1 MTDYADP
8 TKKQALKNKIK
19 VLIASTMPAWNLD
32 FGYGR
37 RITTFIKPGEKTVS
51 EDEFMKDLNFSD
63 GTESELK
70 VIGED
75 LFQVFRSLSE
85 PGSSINQDE
94 ILKLSQIMGATDHGA
109 YMLEPCRIGEVIGLW
124 QELNRTW
131 TGPDG
136 KLTHRPYP
144 PNINNYLQYLTSQFA
159 QTQWATY
166 GETLE
171 GIVNNPFV
179 EGGNIPISEMKNILR
194 ENCTTTFGKI

>member
-1 MTDYADP
+1 
-8 TKKQALKNKIK
+8 
-19 VLIASTMPAWNLD
+19 
-32 FGYGR
+32 
-37 RITTFIKPGEKTVS
+37 
-51 EDEFMKDLNFSD
+51 
-63 GTESELK
+63 
-70 VIGED
+70 
-75 LFQVFRSLSE
+75 
-85 PGSSINQDE
+85 
-94 ILKLSQIMGATDHGA
+94 MGATDHEA

-179 EGGNIPISEMKNILR
+179 EGGNIPISEMKIYSERIAQLLSKDLILIAFFVLKGIFTDSTDYS
-194 ENCTTTFGKI
+194 C